1 MLKKIIK
8 TLDSNVKN
16 ILDSVQY
23 STVQYST
30 GQNLSREGVQLFSCT
45 SSMEGG
51 KA

>member
-16 ILDSVQY
+16 ILDS
-23 STVQYST
+23 VQYST

>member
-1 MLKKIIK
+1 MIKKIIK

-30 GQNLSREGVQLFSCT
+30 VQYRAKSISR
-45 SSMEGG
+45 GG
-51 KA
+51 AVI